1 MRFQAM
7 IVLYCFSLFYFPTD
21 QTDFHRWLWINLRN
35 LFDLREIIFKFELK
49 PMDWFNFLS
58 GLKPTL
64 LNKQASKAI
73 KTYIENPLIYR
84 HHSLFPLLF
93 TYISE
98 IELFN
103 RNYLNKTYIINR
115 QKSLNLQT

>member
-1 MRFQAM
+1 
-7 IVLYCFSLFYFPTD
+7 
-21 QTDFHRWLWINLRN
+21 
-35 LFDLREIIFKFELK
+35 
-49 PMDWFNFLS
+49 MDWFNFLS